1 MQNLGG
7 CVTAMKPTGASF
19 DKLRIYVL
27 LSSNKYMCLR
37 VSSPNFEIEIPPI
50 PKFMHPC
57 SQNSKVAFFGG
68 DLTSFGSTN
77 NMTTSVHF
85 FDHESH
91 QNVESTATPHIKE
104 IAYLCACGKTIVREI
119 AQWKL
124 NENTL
129 QIIAYSLQHEDPIAC
144 ISASSAL

>member
-68 DLTSFGSTN
+68 DLTSFGSIN

-91 QNVESTATPHIKE
+91 QYVESIATQHIKE
-104 IAYLCACGKTIVREI
+104 KACLCA
-119 AQWKL
+119 
-124 NENTL
+124 
-129 QIIAYSLQHEDPIAC
+129 
-144 ISASSAL
+144 